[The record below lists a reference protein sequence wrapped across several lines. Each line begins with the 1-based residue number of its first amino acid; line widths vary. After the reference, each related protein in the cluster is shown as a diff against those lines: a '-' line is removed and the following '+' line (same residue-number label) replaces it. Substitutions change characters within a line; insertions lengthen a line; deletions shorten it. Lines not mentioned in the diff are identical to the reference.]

1 MDSAIKSERSAPC
14 NLFIVSCPCI
24 SRATNVLTKM
34 ATLWAHKIC
43 AYVQN
48 EFQELS
54 DIQDDNVALGQHTD
68 PAFIAYIKGENLHPD
83 PYCHQTATEKVESH
97 HFKKTTRDKNNKKAY
112 KVKNSPACKKRSVVR
127 RKPDLRMKPPPVEE
141 LIFRSNRSFVST
153 DKVSPGSTKPPHR
166 ESYGKGNFVG
176 DHESHDCYEN
186 YTQDS
191 TAHDSV
197 NRKIGAEKITNHLR
211 FPGIL
216 LVVAVVNA
224 LVSVVEKFFAHVQ
237 REWTEFNDIYGHDS
251 ADVPYTEPAFIAYLK
266 GEDTCSTL
274 CIPTH
279 NVQSVN
285 CKSVI

>member
-1 MDSAIKSERSAPC
+1 MGSEIKSERSAPC

-24 SRATNVLTKM
+24 SRATNVLTKT

-43 AYVQN
+43 AYVQS

-54 DIQDDNVALGQHTD
+54 DIQDDNEALGQHTD
-68 PAFIAYIKGENLHPD
+68 LAFIAYIKGEDLHPG
-83 PYCHQTATEKVESH
+83 PYCNQTAIEKVESPH
-97 HFKKTTRDKNNKKAY
+97 LRKTTREKNNKKAY
-112 KVKNSPACKKRSVVR
+112 KVKNSRACKERSVVR
-127 RKPDLRMKPPPVEE
+127 RKPDLPPPVEE
-141 LIFRSNRSFVST
+141 LVFRSNRSFVST
-153 DKVSPGSTKPPHR
+153 DKVSPCSTKPPHR
-166 ESYGKGNFVG
+166 DSYGKGRES
-176 DHESHDCYEN
+176 HESHDCYEN

-197 NRKIGAEKITNHLR
+197 NRQIGAEKNADHLR

-251 ADVPYTEPAFIAYLK
+251 AYVPYTEPAFIAYLK
-266 GEDTCSTL
+266 GEDTYSTL
-274 CIPTH
+274 CIPAH
-279 NVQSVN
+279 NVQSVT
-285 CKSVI
+285 V